1 MIYWIKRGGRL
12 FGTALFFVV
21 LINMMMQPNALSVRN
36 GTTALLYALL
46 AGSIGWFIG
55 TIVCDILLKG
65 ICTDLG
71 DGGAERLVEGGI
83 LQRLQMMYGR
93 LTPGG
98 EEMPFVKKQPPARS
112 RRKKRKQ

>member
-12 FGTALFFVV
+12 FGTALFFAV
-21 LINMMMQPNALSVRN
+21 LFSMLLRADALSVRQ
-36 GTTALLYALL
+36 GTTALFCALL

-55 TIVCDILLKG
+55 TVVCDILLKG
-65 ICTDLG
+65 ICADLG

-83 LQRLQMMYGR
+83 LQRFQMMHEQ

-98 EEMPFVKKQPPARS
+98 EEMPFVEKQPARS
-112 RRKKRKQ
+112 RRKKRKH